1 MSRVRIE
8 EVGYENYTGDFGGV
22 QFEDGV
28 SVEDLSKS
36 EVNRLS
42 SAVRLVDVDSE
53 EQLGVCVEMIKL
65 IDTDMPIVAD
75 SERGEEN
82 PVVLS
87 DQKQSEADANKNA
100 YTREALESV
109 ADNEGIAGLRKIGD
123 EFGVKS
129 TSIHDLIDKIL
140 AAQAEG

>member
-8 EVGYENYTGDFGGV
+8 ELGYENYTGDFGGV

-28 SVEDLSKS
+28 SIEDLSKS

-42 SAVRLVDVDSE
+42 AAVRLVDVDSE

-65 IDTDMPIVAD
+65 TDADMPIVAD
-75 SERGEEN
+75 SERGEEG

-87 DQKQSEADANKNA
+87 GQERSETGANANA
-100 YTREALESV
+100 YTREALEGI
-109 ADNEGIAGLRKIGD
+109 ADSEGIAGLRKIGD
-123 EFGVKS
+123 EFNVKS

-140 AAQAEG
+140 AAQAGG